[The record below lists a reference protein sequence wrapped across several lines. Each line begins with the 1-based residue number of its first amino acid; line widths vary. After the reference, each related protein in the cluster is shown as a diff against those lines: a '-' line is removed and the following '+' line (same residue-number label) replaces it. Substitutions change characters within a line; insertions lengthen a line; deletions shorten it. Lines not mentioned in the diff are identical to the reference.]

1 LLLAYV
7 ETLTEAVDYLNI
19 WFLTRTLK
27 GDDMIMNRK
36 MLSRLQDF
44 SFVLPAL
51 LIFTFVILAPF
62 ISGLHIAFTDWNG
75 INANYHFVGLKN
87 FFSILKDGE
96 ILNPFGNTIFFTV
109 VTVIVVNILGLALA
123 LALNKSFRGSNFIK
137 TCIFMPMVV
146 SLVLTSYMWVYVYN
160 DFISRYIHI
169 VSPLSSSKTVMI
181 GLCIM
186 SIWKETG
193 LAMVLYYATL
203 QTVPTDLLEAAE
215 IDGANSIQRFKNVVI
230 PFLAPAFTYCIPL
243 WLGLGLKQF
252 DYSFVATNGGPG
264 TASVSMAM
272 YIYQYEF
279 PYYKTGYGQMVAL
292 VYLILVL
299 IISNLVTKALRKR
312 EIEL

>member
-1 LLLAYV
+1 
-7 ETLTEAVDYLNI
+7 
-19 WFLTRTLK
+19 
-27 GDDMIMNRK
+27 MNRK
-36 MLSRLQDF
+36 MLDRLQDF

-75 INANYHFVGLKN
+75 INQTYHYVGLKN
-87 FFSILKDGE
+87 LFSIFKDGE
-96 ILNPFGNTIFFTV
+96 IINPLRNTLFFTA
-109 VTVIVVNILGLALA
+109 VTVVIVNVFGLALA
-123 LALNKSFRGSNFIK
+123 LALNKPFRGANFIK

-146 SLVLTSYMWVYVYN
+146 SLVLTSYMWVYVFN
-160 DFISRYIHI
+160 DFISHYMHI
-169 VSPLSSSKTVMI
+169 ASPLSSSKTVML

-203 QTVPTDLLEAAE
+203 QTVPKDLLEAAE
-215 IDGANSIQRFKNVVI
+215 IDGANAIQRFFKVTV

-264 TASVSMAM
+264 TSSMSMAM

-299 IISNLVTKALRKR
+299 IITNIVTKALRKR

>member
-1 LLLAYV
+1 
-7 ETLTEAVDYLNI
+7 
-19 WFLTRTLK
+19 
-27 GDDMIMNRK
+27 MNK
-36 MLSRLQDF
+36 KTIARLQDL

-62 ISGLHIAFTDWNG
+62 FSGLHIAFTDWNG
-75 INANYHFVGLKN
+75 INAKYNYVGLKN
-87 FFSILKDGE
+87 LFSIFKDGE
-96 ILNPFGNTIFFTV
+96 IISPFSNTIFFTL
-109 VTVIVVNILGLALA
+109 VTVVIVNLFGLLLA
-123 LALNKSFRGSNFIK
+123 LALNKPFKGSNFIK

-146 SLVLTSYMWVYVYN
+146 SLVLTSYMWVYVFN
-160 DFISRYIHI
+160 DFISHYFHI
-169 VSPLSSSKTVMI
+169 SSPLSSSTTVMI

-193 LAMVLYYATL
+193 LAMVLYYAAL
-203 QTVPTDLLEAAE
+203 QTVPADLLEAAE
-215 IDGANSIQRFKNVVI
+215 IDGANALQRFFKVTV

-243 WLGLGLKQF
+243 WIGLGLKQF

-264 TASVSMAM
+264 TSSMSMAM
-272 YIYQYEF
+272 YIYKYEF

-299 IISNLVTKALRKR
+299 IITNVVTKTLRRK

>member
-1 LLLAYV
+1 
-7 ETLTEAVDYLNI
+7 
-19 WFLTRTLK
+19 
-27 GDDMIMNRK
+27 MNKK
-36 MLSRLQDF
+36 MLDKLLDF

-51 LIFTFVILAPF
+51 IIFAFVILVPF
-62 ISGLHIAFTDWNG
+62 IRGIHIAFTDWNG
-75 INANYHFVGLKN
+75 INQSYHFVGLRN
-87 FFSILKDGE
+87 LFSVFKDGE
-96 ILNPFGNTIFFTV
+96 VLNPLRNTIFFTT
-109 VTVIVVNILGLALA
+109 VTVIIVNILGLGLA
-123 LALNKSFRGSNFIK
+123 LALNKSFRGANLIK
-137 TCIFMPMVV
+137 TFIFMPMVV
-146 SLVLTSYMWVYVYN
+146 SLVLTSYMWVYVFN
-160 DFISRYIHI
+160 DFISHYMHI
-169 VSPLSSSKTVMI
+169 ASPLSSAKTVMI

-203 QTVPTDLLEAAE
+203 QTVPKDLLEAAE
-215 IDGANSIQRFKNVVI
+215 IDGATAFQRFRNVTV

-264 TASVSMAM
+264 TSSMSMAM

-292 VYLILVL
+292 VYLVFVL
-299 IISNLVTKALRKR
+299 IITYFVTKALRKR